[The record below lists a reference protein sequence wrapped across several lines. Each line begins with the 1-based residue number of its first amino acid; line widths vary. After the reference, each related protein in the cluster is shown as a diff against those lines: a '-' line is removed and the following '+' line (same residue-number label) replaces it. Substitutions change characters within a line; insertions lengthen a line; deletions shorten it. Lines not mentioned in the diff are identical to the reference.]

1 MRASLPD
8 SSSGAASSSPLP
20 EKVVELL
27 REASQKDAKIAQ
39 QLEGILPEKSA
50 DAEMR
55 QQQQLLNRI
64 RKVKMKIQR
73 KEASL
78 TTKDIQLKKIL
89 EQVRVHVKNEKD
101 RYHQETSETKKELE
115 ELKIELQ
122 QLREGHIPTKDSE
135 MEEMTLDSLL
145 APGEAESDGLQA
157 ALAAAKEEAAS
168 AKSMAYSMKQQMD
181 TMMAHFQ
188 TMKHLQPGGFTP
200 PPSEDLT
207 AMDGTA
213 PKIVGALPPG
223 LAHLPP
229 QGSTFVKDPQPP
241 FGVKP
246 KERSGPY
253 TPNRGTGKGVEKPAL
268 NESMD

>member
-1 MRASLPD
+1 M
-8 SSSGAASSSPLP
+8 
-20 EKVVELL
+20 ELL
-27 REASQKDAKIAQ
+27 LEVSQKDSKIAQ
-39 QLEGILPEKSA
+39 QLEGILPDKSA
-50 DAEMR
+50 DVEMR
-55 QQQQLLNRI
+55 QQQQVLNRI
-64 RKVKMKIQR
+64 RKVKLKIQR

-78 TTKDIQLKKIL
+78 TTKEVQLKNFL

-115 ELKIELQ
+115 ELKGELQ
-122 QLREGHIPTKDSE
+122 QLREGRIPTKDTE
-135 MEEMTLDSLL
+135 MEESTLETLL
-145 APGEAESDGLQA
+145 ALGEPESEGLQS
-157 ALAAAKEEAAS
+157 ALAAAKEEAAC
-168 AKSMAYSMKQQMD
+168 AKQMAYSMKQQMD

-207 AMDGTA
+207 AMDGMA
-213 PKIVGALPPG
+213 PKIGSSLPPG

-229 QGSTFVKDPQPP
+229 SGPTLVKDARAP
-241 FGVKP
+241 FGVRP

-253 TPNRGTGKGVEKPAL
+253 TPNRGTDKDGEKPAL